1 MGISGNRSGSMGE
14 FRFGIL
20 DGIVNSRLSP
30 TILPQASYL
39 TAAATGGDSFW
50 VGDHL
55 NALLPQSIATPEY
68 FGIAA
73 KLVPNVDAVLEPW
86 TMLGNLA
93 ARNRLR
99 RLRLGVCVTDGSR
112 RNPAITAQAAAT
124 LHLLT
129 RGRAILGIGV
139 GEREGT
145 EPYGVEWTKPV
156 ARFEEAIATIRTLW
170 DSAGELITRD
180 SPYFPLRNATFALPP
195 YRGKW
200 PEIWVAAHGPRMLR
214 ITGRYADAWVP
225 FVISRPADYA
235 GALEAV
241 RTAASDAGR
250 DPMTIVPALNRA
262 VVTGRSRDDVDEALD
277 SVVIKASALAAPAD
291 AWARHGVEHP
301 MGADFSGVQDLMP
314 QTIDQQTALSY
325 TAKVPASLMKELTF
339 NGTPDEVI
347 DQVAQWRDQGLRY
360 LLIINASPLNPKL
373 RKSLAANAPFIKILR
388 SLKKL

>member
-1 MGISGNRSGSMGE
+1 MGK

-93 ARNRLR
+93 ARNRFR
-99 RLRLGVCVTDGSR
+99 RLRLGVCVTDASR
-112 RNPAITAQAAAT
+112 RNPAVTAQAAAT

-241 RTAASDAGR
+241 LAAASDAGR

-291 AWARHGVEHP
+291 AWARHGVQHP

-339 NGTPDEVI
+339 NGTPDEVV

-373 RKSLAANAPFIKILR
+373 RKSLAANAPFVKILR